1 MPVLASVYAPPV
13 PFSVSAVADKAAV
26 CEIVPVVE
34 SVSAPV
40 VVTAPSVLVLRLLV
54 RLSVPVLA
62 VTLPMLLALF
72 SV

>member
-1 MPVLASVYAPPV
+1 MPVPL
-13 PFSVSAVADKAAV
+13 SVSAVAVSAV
-26 CEIVPVVE
+26 ETSWLIVPVVE

-40 VVTAPSVLVLRLLV
+40 VVTAPSVLVVRLLV

>member
-1 MPVLASVYAPPV
+1 MPLPL
-13 PFSVSAVADKAAV
+13 SVSAVAVSAV
-26 CEIVPVVE
+26 EASWLIVPVVE

-40 VVTAPSVLVLRLLV
+40 VVTVPSVLVLRLLV

-62 VTLPMLLALF
+62 VTLPMLLALV